1 MLEKCLIVDDH
12 EVVRE
17 TLALMTAAVGFKA
30 SIQAEDGAQAI
41 SLLFHQQPSFVITD
55 LQMEPIDGLELLRL
69 LRSGRFG
76 LRHDLPIVILTANAS
91 EQVIAQCIAFDVDA
105 FLVKPVSREALIER
119 IKQLQV
125 HPKIKK
131 SPDYYF
137 SLYQKDPAKSTH
149 FQADGAVAFIG
160 DDNEILAMDDDF
172 SNTEDDGFFVVDVGG
187 DADYTLEV
195 KPESYFIRWQDK
207 YSVGNVDLDDSNR
220 QFVNIINQAYTAIQN
235 HEDSRNLERFATL
248 FNEYINRHIPLE
260 EALLVDS
267 EYQGLTAHTNEHKK
281 LLQQTNVI
289 LLRCQA
295 EPNRYKTDFFKLL
308 RYWWSQH
315 IVKSD
320 TAYRHHL
327 EMYEQM
333 NEGG

>member
-1 MLEKCLIVDDH
+1 
-12 EVVRE
+12 
-17 TLALMTAAVGFKA
+17 MTAAVGFKA

-137 SLYQKDPAKSTH
+137 SLYQKDQPRALTSRLTVLLPLLGMTMKSLLWMMIFRIQKTMVSLLSMW
-149 FQADGAVAFIG
+149 A
-160 DDNEILAMDDDF
+160 AMQI
-172 SNTEDDGFFVVDVGG
+172 
-187 DADYTLEV
+187 TLW
-195 KPESYFIRWQDK
+195 K
-207 YSVGNVDLDDSNR
+207 
-220 QFVNIINQAYTAIQN
+220 
-235 HEDSRNLERFATL
+235 
-248 FNEYINRHIPLE
+248 
-260 EALLVDS
+260 
-267 EYQGLTAHTNEHKK
+267 
-281 LLQQTNVI
+281 
-289 LLRCQA
+289 
-295 EPNRYKTDFFKLL
+295 
-308 RYWWSQH
+308 
-315 IVKSD
+315 
-320 TAYRHHL
+320 
-327 EMYEQM
+327 
-333 NEGG
+333 